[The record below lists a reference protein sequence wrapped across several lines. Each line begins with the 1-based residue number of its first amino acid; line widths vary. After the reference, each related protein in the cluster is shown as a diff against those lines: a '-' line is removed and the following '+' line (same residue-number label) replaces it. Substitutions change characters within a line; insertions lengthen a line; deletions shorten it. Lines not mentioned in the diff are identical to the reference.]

1 MRKEPRTKVSN
12 CISYIVPTYNGQ
24 NYIRKTIDSIHN
36 GNFEYGDEV
45 IIIDDHSNDETI
57 NIAKELLKDQKIDKL
72 ILLEKNIGEGLAKNT
87 AIKKIKN
94 NYFFCL
100 DQDNLLAPNSITP
113 LRKLIDKYDA
123 VTFGEIRYFQFS
135 TLLVSHKHFF
145 DTGIIS
151 LDNFQRSLINPG
163 FSGNLLYSKK
173 AWEAAGEFENVVLE
187 SWNLMYKMILKNMS
201 IMTIPM
207 SYYFHRFGHESAYVS
222 ATRNSK
228 ENDLLKKAI
237 PISANQD
244 VDLVYSKSQIK
255 YNIFVYYVI
264 RIIRKILNVII

>member
-1 MRKEPRTKVSN
+1 VNN

-36 GNFEYGDEV
+36 GNFEDGDEI
-45 IIIDDHSNDETI
+45 IIIDDCSNDKTR
-57 NIAKELLKDQKIDKL
+57 NIVKELLENKEIDRL
-72 ILLEKNIGEGLAKNT
+72 VLLEKNIGEGLAKNT

-94 NYFFCL
+94 KYFFCL
-100 DQDNLLAPNSITP
+100 DQDNILAPNSITP

-151 LDNFQRSLINPG
+151 LGNFQRNLINPG

-201 IMTIPM
+201 IMTIPK

-222 ATRNSK
+222 ATRNFN
-228 ENDLLKKAI
+228 ENELLKKAI

-244 VDLVYSKSQIK
+244 VDLIYSKSQIK
-255 YNIFVYYVI
+255 YNTFVFYLV
-264 RIIRKILNVII
+264 RSIRKILNVII